1 MSKALKIFG
10 ISAIVVGALGAA
22 AAVTKV
28 VLDKLASDATDS
40 DSDTQTSDDTK
51 TDFPK
56 NVVNDSQ
63 AELMTSELKDDDKT
77 AEKNPASGK
86 KPRRKYKRTVR

>member
-40 DSDTQTSDDTK
+40 
-51 TDFPK
+51 
-56 NVVNDSQ
+56 Q

-77 AEKNPASGK
+77 AEKNPKVNTDSLP
-86 KPRRKYKRTVR
+86 KPKQAV

>member
-1 MSKALKIFG
+1 MRTLYFFFS
-10 ISAIVVGALGAA
+10 IVVGALGAA

-28 VLDKLASDATDS
+28 VLDKLASDTTDS
-40 DSDTQTSDDTK
+40 DSNTQTSDGTK

-77 AEKNPASGK
+77 AEKNPKVNSDSLP
-86 KPRRKYKRTVR
+86 KPKQAV

>member
-28 VLDKLASDATDS
+28 VLDKLASDAT

-77 AEKNPASGK
+77 AEKNPKVNTDSLP
-86 KPRRKYKRTVR
+86 KPKQAV

>member
-40 DSDTQTSDDTK
+40 DTQTSDDTN

-77 AEKNPASGK
+77 AEKNPKVNTDSLP
-86 KPRRKYKRTVR
+86 KPKQAV

>member
-28 VLDKLASDATDS
+28 VLDKLASDAT

-77 AEKNPASGK
+77 AEKNPKVNTDSFP
-86 KPRRKYKRTVR
+86 KPKQAV

>member
-28 VLDKLASDATDS
+28 VLDKLASDTTDS
-40 DSDTQTSDDTK
+40 DSNTQTSDGTK

-77 AEKNPASGK
+77 AE
-86 KPRRKYKRTVR
+86 RILR

>member
-28 VLDKLASDATDS
+28 VLDKLA
-40 DSDTQTSDDTK
+40 SDTQTSDDTK

-77 AEKNPASGK
+77 AEKNPKVNTDSLP
-86 KPRRKYKRTVR
+86 KPKQAV

>member
-28 VLDKLASDATDS
+28 VLDKLASDTTDS
-40 DSDTQTSDDTK
+40 DSNTQTSDGTK

-77 AEKNPASGK
+77 AEKNPKVNSDSLP
-86 KPRRKYKRTVR
+86 KPKQAV